1 MKRIC
6 QVGKEL
12 LFGARI
18 NRRQFLSRWQNTQD
32 RRIAENT
39 ASKKKLRKSKVDFN
53 REKIKKEKIETQKYP
68 ALIFSAVKKRESTN
82 LAQLSLVFQR
92 FGFRGQLRPQDHYI
106 LVRLNANPDLVHVV
120 DANNS
125 EPNVIIPRNPHDYGF
140 VFLPTQDKHLSLL
153 SIPCQTKD
161 GLPARWI
168 MVVKFAQKISKMQD
182 RRPKIEE
189 NTPVNTNFFM
199 TQVLVQQALAS

>member
-53 REKIKKEKIETQKYP
+53 REKIKKEKIETK
-68 ALIFSAVKKRESTN
+68 
-82 LAQLSLVFQR
+82 
-92 FGFRGQLRPQDHYI
+92 
-106 LVRLNANPDLVHVV
+106 
-120 DANNS
+120 
-125 EPNVIIPRNPHDYGF
+125 PRN
-140 VFLPTQDKHLSLL
+140 
-153 SIPCQTKD
+153 IP
-161 GLPARWI
+161 P
-168 MVVKFAQKISKMQD
+168 
-182 RRPKIEE
+182 
-189 NTPVNTNFFM
+189 
-199 TQVLVQQALAS
+199 